1 MEALPANRRLW
12 MAGVACSGLV
22 LAAGIIATTNA
33 FGIAIASGL
42 LTVAAIVGI
51 IAIGIARAPGA
62 AASYAVLIAAA
73 LPLFFAFY
81 AAGFTVLRYLG
92 QKAAG
97 GLLMVIAI
105 LLAIATHV
113 ATSTRRGHAPH

>member
-33 FGIAIASGL
+33 LGIAIASGL

-92 QKAAG
+92 QKTAG

-105 LLAIATHV
+105 LLAIATHI

>member
-1 MEALPANRRLW
+1 MEALSANRRLW
-12 MAGVACSGLV
+12 MAGLACSGLV
-22 LAAGIIATTNA
+22 LAAGIIATTNQL
-33 FGIAIASGL
+33 GIAIASAL

-51 IAIGIARAPGA
+51 IAIGLSRAPGA
-62 AASYAVLIAAA
+62 ATSYAVLIAAA

-97 GLLMVIAI
+97 GLLMGLAI
-105 LLAIATHV
+105 LVAIATQV
-113 ATSTRRGHAPH
+113 ATSTRHRHAPR